1 MICNEC
7 TVAGDFN
14 LNRKYALAESF
25 HNNCKGDCACQHKTG
40 PGWYVKAGAK
50 PTLMQTQSP

>member
-1 MICNEC
+1 MI
-7 TVAGDFN
+7 AGDFN
-14 LNRKYALAESF
+14 INHKYALAESF
-25 HNNCKGDCACQHKTG
+25 HKNCKGDCACQHKTG